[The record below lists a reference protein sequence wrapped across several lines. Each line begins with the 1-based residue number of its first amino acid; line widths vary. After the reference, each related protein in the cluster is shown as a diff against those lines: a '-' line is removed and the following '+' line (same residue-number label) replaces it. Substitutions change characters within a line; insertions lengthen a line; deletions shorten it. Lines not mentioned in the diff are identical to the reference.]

1 MSSGKKKHPVTRN
14 ENASGEV
21 KDVAETEDLESIKA
35 ALEEAKQNAD
45 KYLANWQRS
54 EADFIN
60 YKRRS
65 EQERADLASFANA
78 NLMTALLPVVD
89 DLERALENATDDI
102 DIASWIDGIR
112 LIYRKLKAALEEH
125 GLSEIA
131 AEGKEFDPN
140 LHEAVMCVEGKEGIV
155 CGEIQRGYRLRE
167 RLLRP
172 SMVAVGKEEGGS
184 KSGEGH
190 E

>member
-1 MSSGKKKHPVTRN
+1 MTSGKKKQPAAGSEKV
-14 ENASGEV
+14 SGEV
-21 KDVAETEDLESIKA
+21 EDVAVTEDLESIKA

-65 EQERADLASFANA
+65 EQERADMASFANA
-78 NLMTALLPVVD
+78 TLMTALLPVVD
-89 DLERALENATDDI
+89 DLERALENAEDDTDI
-102 DIASWIDGIR
+102 SSWIDGIR
-112 LIYRKLKAALEEH
+112 LIYRKLKTALEEH
-125 GLSEIA
+125 GLSEIE

-140 LHEAVMCVEGKEGIV
+140 LHEAVMCVEGKEGTV
-155 CGEIQRGYRLRE
+155 CGEIQRGYKLRE

-172 SMVAVGKEEGGS
+172 SMVAVGKEEGDPE
-184 KSGEGH
+184 SGEGR
-190 E
+190 